1 MINIKYMVITVI
13 SIFLAI
19 SIGIFM
25 GAQLDSQSI
34 VLKQQEAI
42 ITNIQQ
48 QFDELSKT
56 NASMEGEIKGLK
68 DINSLNDAYIKNIF
82 PDYIGGKLAGANIA
96 IIKTTKD
103 YTFSDMEKTLKT
115 AGAHIPAVIT
125 VTDKIVEAGDGELD
139 QMMDYFGAAKNQD
152 AGDLIAQKV
161 IEALNNGKTQD
172 MDYLQQKGYIEVT
185 GDFAAAPNY
194 VVIAGGSKEKTIKGN
209 VLDVPLIKN
218 LKAIGIPVVGVEN
231 ADAPNSYI
239 ELYNKQKI
247 STVDNVDTVIGQTSL
262 VLVLTGKQGN
272 FGIKGTADNLMPVA
286 GEEVKSE
293 DIHTD
298 TGLQ

>member
-1 MINIKYMVITVI
+1 MINIKYLVITVI

-34 VLKQQEAI
+34 VLKQQEALI
-42 ITNIQQ
+42 AKIQQ

-56 NASMEGEIKGLK
+56 NATMEGEIKGLK
-68 DINSLNDAYIKNIF
+68 DVNSLNDAYIKNIF
-82 PDYIGGKLAGANIA
+82 PDYIGGKLAGSNIA

-103 YTFSDMEKTLKT
+103 YTFTDVEKALET

-125 VTDKIVEAGDGELD
+125 VTDKIVEASDGELD
-139 QMMDYFGAAKNQD
+139 QMMSYFGAAKNQD

-161 IEALNNGKTQD
+161 IEALTNGKTQD
-172 MDYLQQKGYIEVT
+172 LDYLEQMGYIEST
-185 GDFAAAPNY
+185 GDFADAPNCA
-194 VVIAGGSKEKTIKGN
+194 VIEGGSKEKTIKGEA
-209 VLDVPLIKN
+209 LDVPLIKN
-218 LKAIGIPVVGVEN
+218 LTALGIAVVGVES

-239 ELYNKQKI
+239 ELYKKQKI

-272 FGIKGTADNLMPVA
+272 FGIKGTADSLMPVA
-286 GEEVKSE
+286 GEEAKSE